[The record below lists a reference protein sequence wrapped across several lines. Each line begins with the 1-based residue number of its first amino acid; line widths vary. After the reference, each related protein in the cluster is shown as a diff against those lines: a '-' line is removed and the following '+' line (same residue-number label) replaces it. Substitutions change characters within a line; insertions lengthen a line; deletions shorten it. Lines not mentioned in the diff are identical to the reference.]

1 MGKKGQF
8 PCALHDGICRWGYGA
23 SVEGGR
29 PIHPAAARTLHPSA
43 LLRWGHVSP
52 KGFLGQV
59 KLHSRRCHE
68 AVTACNL

>member
-8 PCALHDGICRWGYGA
+8 PCPLHDGICRWGYA
-23 SVEGGR
+23 ARVEGGR
-29 PIHPAAARTLHPSA
+29 SIHPADARTLQPSA
-43 LLRWGHVSP
+43 LLRWDRVSP

-68 AVTACNL
+68 AVAASNL